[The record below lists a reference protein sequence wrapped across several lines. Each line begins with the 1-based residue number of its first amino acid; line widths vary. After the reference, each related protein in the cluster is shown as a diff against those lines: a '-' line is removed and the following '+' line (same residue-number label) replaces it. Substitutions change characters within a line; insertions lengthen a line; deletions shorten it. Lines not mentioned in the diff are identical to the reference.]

1 MNATDETKIEMTP
14 EEQAFIAGFVAEHC
28 VPHEAVI
35 ARRLEVWCGRMQQ
48 RIIAAP
54 VEWRLAAA
62 GGLLQPLKPETAA
75 PESPDETVRF
85 VFASVSARPGK
96 AWRAELTVPP
106 KATVGTMLAVR
117 VSGLG
122 IDAVPEGVLSLAGC
136 KIPLANGEGGILFDL
151 FLSGIRNAEVSLSR
165 PDGSVEGGR
174 LMFL

>member
-28 VPHEAVI
+28 VPHETVI

-54 VEWRLAAA
+54 TEWRLAAA
-62 GGLLQPLKPETAA
+62 GGILPPLKPETAA

-85 VFASVSARPGK
+85 VFASVSERPGR

-106 KATVGTMLAVR
+106 KATVGTILDIR
-117 VSGLG
+117 VTGLG
-122 IDAVPEGVLSLAGC
+122 IDAVPEGVFSVAGC
-136 KIPLANGEGGILFDL
+136 KIPLQDGKGGILFDL
-151 FLSGIRNAEVSLSR
+151 FLGGIRNAAVGLTR
-165 PDGSVEGGR
+165 PDGSVECGR

>member
-1 MNATDETKIEMTP
+1 MRPSSPNDLRP
-14 EEQAFIAGFVAEHC
+14 G
-28 VPHEAVI
+28 
-35 ARRLEVWCGRMQQ
+35 
-48 RIIAAP
+48 
-54 VEWRLAAA
+54 A
-62 GGLLQPLKPETAA
+62 GGCSSGLSPRQSNGVLPLKPEVAT

-85 VFASVSARPGK
+85 VFASVSERPGR

-136 KIPLANGEGGILFDL
+136 KIPLVNGEGGILFDL
-151 FLSGIRNAEVSLSR
+151 FLGGIRRAEVSLSR